1 MQALIAVLRQ
11 DPLLA
16 YSVAAA
22 LVLLTAALT
31 AGFGRL
37 DFVAV
42 FHPHGLLALVSAVLA
57 SLVLMVLI
65 VWLERSLLDL
75 PWLWLNLPERAL
87 PLVGAWRLPLYV
99 VALAYGPSAGLAAG
113 ALIVA
118 FSAQTGLPGWQEG
131 LLAFE
136 LVTVGWLAIA
146 PNPRVHPWAGTFN
159 ILLAHL
165 LTLMTMGL
173 AILRWQQRPL
183 ILAELWQLAGEV
195 SGGVLLS
202 ALIVAYVTPAFYAR
216 VFTNSRIAI
225 RNEPTP
231 HMPLPPLT
239 ATPHYPTHD
248 QLSTSSAATNTN
260 TAEATPSITP
270 AAAAPATQ
278 GHDTTSANTTS
289 ANTTS
294 ANMTSADTT
303 STEAANADTRAATD
317 TATKGAVSKRPKERQ
332 LSVPAF
338 FEVDTVDRVID
349 RADFDADSFDVDSF
363 DADGFDDLDVDS
375 LEADKG

>member
-11 DPLLA
+11 NPLLA

-22 LVLLTAALT
+22 LFLLIAALT
-31 AGFGRL
+31 AGFSRL

-42 FHPHGLLALVSAVLA
+42 LHPHGLLALVSAVLA
-57 SLVLMVLI
+57 SLVLMVFI

-75 PWLWLNLPERAL
+75 PWLWLTLPERAL

-99 VALAYGPSAGLAAG
+99 VALAYGPSAGLAGA

-118 FSAQTGLPGWQEG
+118 FSAQAGLPGWQEG

-165 LTLMTMGL
+165 LTLTTMGL

-183 ILAELWQLAGEV
+183 TLAEIWQLSGEV

-202 ALIVAYVTPAFYAR
+202 ALVVAYVTPAFYAR
-216 VFTNSRIAI
+216 VFANSRIAI
-225 RNEPTP
+225 RSEPAP

-239 ATPHYPTHD
+239 ATAHNQTPHD
-248 QLSTSSAATNTN
+248 QHTASTAATNTN
-260 TAEATPSITP
+260 TAKTISSPTSHITSAATTP
-270 AAAAPATQ
+270 TTQ
-278 GHDTTSANTTS
+278 ERNTTSTDTTSPEIAS
-289 ANTTS
+289 P
-294 ANMTSADTT
+294 
-303 STEAANADTRAATD
+303 EIANADTRAATE
-317 TATKGAVSKRPKERQ
+317 TAAEGAISKRPKERQ
-332 LSVPAF
+332 LSVPTF
-338 FEVDTVDRVID
+338 FEVDTVDRATD
-349 RADFDADSFDVDSF
+349 RVVDRVVDKADFNADEF
-363 DADGFDDLDVDS
+363 DADGFDALDVDS
-375 LEADKG
+375 LEVDKR